1 MISFKDAQK
10 NLKQLE
16 TVISQ
21 YPQFEQSLFELQKII
36 AETEEPLLVMVMGAF
51 STGKSTFINAL
62 LGKEIAVTAAVRTTA
77 VITKIAYGRN
87 KIIAHFIDGSEKNF
101 TPKDFERLTSEREE
115 QSKELRSRIAFV
127 ERTLS
132 APILK
137 KMTLVDSPGLNA
149 LNEQHAEITHRFI
162 SRADAVLWM
171 THTEQAGSSIEIA
184 EIEKLNSRFKPIV
197 IVNKMDEVDE
207 EEDDPE
213 DLLQDVRNK
222 VKNRALDVI
231 GISAQQALK
240 GKLKND
246 KSALLE
252 SNIQEVLDK
261 IDSLILAKRDEYK
274 LNSLLHT
281 FGVFL
286 HHVSDRLKA
295 FGEYVRPLFGKNAA
309 EYREHKTAIDSV
321 QKALVDAA
329 RPLSDYCDTLTANPD
344 ADYFLGV
351 LYSYGI
357 VKQKYTNVARRYFDR
372 AEQTYSDALVMLAVN
387 REPYW
392 RDLLQEAVEAGNA
405 EAAYLCGIELYN
417 KTEAMK
423 LFRSAAEQGYVDAMY
438 EIARKDNDFNF
449 CHAAAEAGHAFAQET
464 LSRLYK
470 NRVNEADSTFTWAK
484 RAAEQGVR
492 EIYKTVGDYFAKGY
506 GTPQDD
512 KQAFYWYKRAADNG
526 DRDAQIEVAFA
537 CYYGRGTEVDRLKAF
552 VLGDGR
558 VRALYE
564 NGPTKDM
571 LLIAD
576 AYEFGKG
583 GLTKNID
590 AANYWY
596 KKAADCF
603 AKGRN
608 VKQDY
613 QQAFYCYKCAANNGD
628 RDAQIEVAFAY
639 YYGRGTEVD
648 RLKAFVLSDA
658 NVRALY
664 ENGPT
669 EDMLL
674 IADAYEYRKG
684 GLPKSINDA
693 IYWYRKAA
701 DRFNI
706 EASYR
711 LGLCCKNFIYSN
723 NEYAFMCYKYLSAAS
738 AEGHTAAKNELEK
751 IFSEATGKPQY
762 RIANA
767 LETYRFNEQEI
778 FRLYKNAAEKGHAQA
793 QYELGIRYRYGIGTK
808 KSWFK
813 ARSWLKKAADKNIR
827 QAQKN
832 YDEMGDEAYNKI
844 FNQKIFIIALL
855 IALFVGV
862 SMYEDNNP
870 PPKSPHKP
878 NPSVSVSHTQTPK
891 PTTRTEE
898 KPKPSRK
905 VHNRSDLSVGGISVD
920 DSLQHVHEI
929 LGKEKSVTDPY
940 KTKHFHYQ
948 FDGVEVDIYNG
959 KVYSIIVRTNKL
971 ETRRGIRVGD
981 SYDDV
986 RLEYGNK
993 NAMEFE
999 KDGILYCEYWF
1010 LSPDSKKKSLLRF
1023 AIKNG
1028 VVNYIGA
1035 RIYND

>member
-1 MISFKDAQK
+1 
-10 NLKQLE
+10 
-16 TVISQ
+16 
-21 YPQFEQSLFELQKII
+21 
-36 AETEEPLLVMVMGAF
+36 MVMGAF

-197 IVNKMDEVDE
+197 IVNKMDGVDE

-405 EAAYLCGIELYN
+405 EAAYLWGIELYN

-571 LLIAD
+571 LLIAN
-576 AYEFGKG
+576 AYEFGS
-583 GLTKNID
+583 GLPKSID

-898 KPKPSRK
+898 KPKPSRE

-993 NAMEFE
+993 NAMKFE